1 MDASRL
7 VVKQSGVSH
16 GWNEQVNFMLS
27 GNDVEVDDGD
37 YHQRTALH
45 LAASSGHIAMVR
57 HLVLIH
63 GANMNVLDRSAPD
76 LPSYLDILH
85 ALLHAAWGVDHLYHW
100 VLGVVCTAGA
110 ALLQPAV

>member
-1 MDASRL
+1 
-7 VVKQSGVSH
+7 
-16 GWNEQVNFMLS
+16 MLS

-63 GANMNVLDRSAPD
+63 GANMNVLDRSA
-76 LPSYLDILH
+76 LSFLFTQH
-85 ALLHAAWGVDHLYHW
+85 EHL
-100 VLGVVCTAGA
+100 T
-110 ALLQPAV
+110 LQSL

>member
-1 MDASRL
+1 MPELLCLAFLLDKSQTGLMTGDA
-7 VVKQSGVSH
+7 H
-16 GWNEQVNFMLS
+16 AQVNFMLS

-63 GANMNVLDRSAPD
+63 GANMNVLDRSA
-76 LPSYLDILH
+76 S
-85 ALLHAAWGVDHLYHW
+85 V
-100 VLGVVCTAGA
+100 
-110 ALLQPAV
+110 

>member
-1 MDASRL
+1 
-7 VVKQSGVSH
+7 VHV
-16 GWNEQVNFMLS
+16 QVNFMLS

-63 GANMNVLDRSAPD
+63 GANMNVLDRSA
-76 LPSYLDILH
+76 LCFLFIKHFFRKRRLFYFCREVFRRFSR
-85 ALLHAAWGVDHLYHW
+85 GK
-100 VLGVVCTAGA
+100 T
-110 ALLQPAV
+110 

>member
-1 MDASRL
+1 MH
-7 VVKQSGVSH
+7 V
-16 GWNEQVNFMLS
+16 QVNFMLS

-63 GANMNVLDRSAPD
+63 GANMNVLDRSALSFLFTQPE
-76 LPSYLDILH
+76 
-85 ALLHAAWGVDHLYHW
+85 HL
-100 VLGVVCTAGA
+100 T
-110 ALLQPAV
+110 LQSL

>member
-1 MDASRL
+1 MH
-7 VVKQSGVSH
+7 V
-16 GWNEQVNFMLS
+16 QVNFMLS

-63 GANMNVLDRSAPD
+63 GANMNVLDRSA
-76 LPSYLDILH
+76 LCILFIRH
-85 ALLHAAWGVDHLYHW
+85 EHLTMQS
-100 VLGVVCTAGA
+100 V
-110 ALLQPAV
+110 

>member
-1 MDASRL
+1 
-7 VVKQSGVSH
+7 
-16 GWNEQVNFMLS
+16 MLS

-63 GANMNVLDRSAPD
+63 GANMNVLDRSA
-76 LPSYLDILH
+76 LSFLFVQH
-85 ALLHAAWGVDHLYHW
+85 EHL
-100 VLGVVCTAGA
+100 T
-110 ALLQPAV
+110 LQSL

>member
-1 MDASRL
+1 
-7 VVKQSGVSH
+7 
-16 GWNEQVNFMLS
+16 MLS

-63 GANMNVLDRSAPD
+63 GANMNVLDRSAAPISC
-76 LPSYLDILH
+76 LTCLVVPCL
-85 ALLHAAWGVDHLYHW
+85 ALTAK
-100 VLGVVCTAGA
+100 CTAHICLELCCSSSA
-110 ALLQPAV
+110 R